1 MCDCFEKVEAN
12 LQEKTGDP
20 NASLNYMYVMPSFEK
35 KPVIEGTYRKKR
47 KTGTFQQKMESISLA
62 YPFALFAERNY
73 QRENNS
79 ILNKK

>member
-35 KPVIEGTYRKKR
+35 KPVIEGTYRKK
-47 KTGTFQQKMESISLA
+47 KKDGTFQQKMESISLA
-62 YPFALFAERNY
+62 YPFCPFCG
-73 QRENNS
+73 
-79 ILNKK
+79 KKLSEGK

>member
-35 KPVIEGTYRKKR
+35 KPVIEGTYRKK
-47 KTGTFQQKMESISLA
+47 KKDGTFLLKTESISLA
-62 YPFALFAERNY
+62 YPFCPFCG
-73 QRENNS
+73 
-79 ILNKK
+79 KKLSEEK

>member
-35 KPVIEGTYRKKR
+35 KPVIEGTYRKKKKDGDFPAENGKYIIGLSFLPFLR
-47 KTGTFQQKMESISLA
+47 KEI
-62 YPFALFAERNY
+62 
-73 QRENNS
+73 NS

>member
-35 KPVIEGTYRKKR
+35 KPVIEGTYRKK
-47 KTGTFQQKMESISLA
+47 KKGGTFQQKTESISLA
-62 YPFALFAERNY
+62 YPFCPFCG
-73 QRENNS
+73 
-79 ILNKK
+79 KKLSEGK